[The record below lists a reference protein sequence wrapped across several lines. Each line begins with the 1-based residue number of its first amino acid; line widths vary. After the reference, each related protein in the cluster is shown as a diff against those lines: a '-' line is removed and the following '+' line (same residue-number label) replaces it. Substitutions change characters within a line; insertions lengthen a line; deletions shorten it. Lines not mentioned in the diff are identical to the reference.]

1 MELLGE
7 FKDNYKELISID
19 ETNYSKIYKAFK
31 EDNEYVCLKIIE
43 KNSLKNGDYN
53 FLLEQ
58 IKREEEIT
66 KLCQSQNIVR
76 LYKKLENEKCI
87 IFEYE
92 YFETDLKEYINEND
106 LVSNELYKNIVK
118 SIVNALY
125 IIHQKG
131 VMHRDIKPN
140 NIFINENNNI
150 IKLGDFG
157 CSIYIKD
164 NKSDPIGTIFY
175 TAPEIIKNLKYDE
188 KCDLWSLGVT
198 LYELY
203 TGELPYGPDTTA
215 FSIKRLYMTKK
226 ILNLKIQENL
236 L

>member
-1 MELLGE
+1 MCWER
-7 FKDNYKELISID
+7 
-19 ETNYSKIYKAFK
+19 
-31 EDNEYVCLKIIE
+31 
-43 KNSLKNGDYN
+43 KNWI
-53 FLLEQ
+53 LENV
-58 IKREEEIT
+58 I
-66 KLCQSQNIVR
+66 
-76 LYKKLENEKCI
+76 YKKLENEKCI

-106 LVSNELYKNIVK
+106 LVSNKLYKNIVK

-125 IIHQKG
+125 TIHQKG
-131 VMHRDIKPN
+131 VIHRDIKPN

-198 LYELY
+198 SYELH

-215 FSIKRLYMTKK
+215 FSIKKAIYDEKK
-226 ILNLKIQENL
+226 FKFEKFSW
-236 L
+236 